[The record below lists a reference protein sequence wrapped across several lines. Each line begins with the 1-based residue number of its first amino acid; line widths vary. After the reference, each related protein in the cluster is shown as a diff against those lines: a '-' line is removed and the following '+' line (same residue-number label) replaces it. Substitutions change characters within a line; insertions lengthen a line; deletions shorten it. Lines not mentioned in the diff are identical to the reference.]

1 MTIGQAYLG
10 EIAAIGT
17 AICWTFN
24 VMAFE
29 AAGKKVGSLSVNYIR
44 FLIAFPLLT
53 LTALLTRGVAL
64 PVDATT
70 PAWFYLSLSGL
81 IGFVL
86 GDIFLFQALVEI
98 GSRISLLIKS
108 LGPPLAAL
116 AGFLI
121 MGESISSLGLMGI
134 LITMIGVSLVILSRS
149 PQEKKVKFN
158 RPLRGIV
165 FALLGAVGQALGLV
179 FSKLGMGSYNPL
191 AASQIRMIAAFIAF
205 SILITFGKKWPEI
218 RTAFRDRKA
227 IGNIA
232 IGAVLGPFI
241 GVALSLVALQY
252 APAGVVSSL
261 TSMSPI
267 LIIPFSIAIFKE
279 KVLPKEILGALI
291 SIIGVVILFLR

>member
-1 MTIGQAYLG
+1 
-10 EIAAIGT
+10 
-17 AICWTFN
+17 
-24 VMAFE
+24 
-29 AAGKKVGSLSVNYIR
+29 
-44 FLIAFPLLT
+44 
-53 LTALLTRGVAL
+53 
-64 PVDATT
+64 
-70 PAWFYLSLSGL
+70 
-81 IGFVL
+81 
-86 GDIFLFQALVEI
+86 
-98 GSRISLLIKS
+98 
-108 LGPPLAAL
+108 
-116 AGFLI
+116 
-121 MGESISSLGLMGI
+121 
-134 LITMIGVSLVILSRS
+134 
-149 PQEKKVKFN
+149 
-158 RPLRGIV
+158 
-165 FALLGAVGQALGLV
+165 
-179 FSKLGMGSYNPL
+179 MGSYNPL

-218 RTAFRDRKA
+218 RAAFRDRKA

>member
-158 RPLRGIV
+158 RPLRGIM

-218 RTAFRDRKA
+218 RAAFRDRKA

-241 GVALSLVALQY
+241 GVTLSLVALQY